1 MTEEDSKPRPNANY
15 KLSKPDGPNP
25 AAEENLVFYYN
36 RERRLE
42 KAPQAVK
49 DLYAKRDTHNRFN
62 LLKPLVADKPRAMMF
77 FSIIMVCAMLV
88 FVSILNKTG
97 GTYSL
102 DGNRIIVT
110 GTRFDGA
117 TIAVL
122 TKTVKKNSGQAY
134 TGAVDIAVNPVTI
147 ANSSANTSSANTS
160 GANTS
165 GDNTDGEDAPFFY
178 HRIFFS
184 MEPVEEY
191 RFAIP
196 FDSPEQL
203 MILQTEKSTIQ
214 IKYKPE

>member
-1 MTEEDSKPRPNANY
+1 MTEENKKTRPNANY

-49 DLYAKRDTHNRFN
+49 DLYAPKKTGSGFN
-62 LLKPLVADKPRAMMF
+62 LLRPLIADKPRATVF
-77 FSIIMVCAMLV
+77 FSIILMCVMII
-88 FVSILNKTG
+88 FVTLMNKFG
-97 GTYSL
+97 GSYSL
-102 DGNRIIVT
+102 EGNGIEIK
-110 GTRFDGA
+110 GTRYEGA
-117 TIAVL
+117 TIVVL
-122 TKTVKKNSGQAY
+122 TKAVKKNSGNAY
-134 TGAVDIAVNPVTI
+134 TGAVDIAVSVPV
-147 ANSSANTSSANTS
+147 S
-160 GANTS
+160 GGVEN
-165 GDNTDGEDAPFFY
+165 EDTPVFY

-191 RFAIP
+191 RFAVP

-203 MILQTEKSTIQ
+203 IILQSEKNALQ

>member
-1 MTEEDSKPRPNANY
+1 MTEENKPRPNANY

-49 DLYAKRDTHNRFN
+49 DLYATKESHNRFN

-77 FSIIMVCAMLV
+77 FSIIMVCAMLI
-88 FVSILNKTG
+88 FVTILNKTG
-97 GTYSL
+97 GSYSL
-102 DGNRIIVT
+102 DGNNIVIT
-110 GTRFDGA
+110 GTRYEGA

-122 TKTVKKNSGQAY
+122 TKTVKKNSAQVY
-134 TGAVDIAVNPVTI
+134 TGAVDIAVYPVTG
-147 ANSSANTSSANTS
+147 AGGADS
-160 GANTS
+160 GEAK
-165 GDNTDGEDAPFFY
+165 GDVNGDAGGDDTPVFY

-191 RFAIP
+191 RFAVP

-203 MILQTEKSTIQ
+203 VILQSERSTIH